1 MIEKTLEILKH
12 KKDAFLNNIAK
23 FNKKAAKLGTMPMVV
38 EWGSDKI
45 RSFYA
50 SPEAEV
56 WGVLTKVFLQTVTVK
71 YDIPKIDGWDLVC
84 IFDYETYTDE
94 HGNDLKAVFTNAV
107 PDKVVP
113 ERYQNKTEIH
123 CEHCGHNRYRVKS
136 YLVVNEE
143 GEYKEVGS
151 TCLKDFLGHDPAN
164 FIWFASIEDKLRNCE
179 EEFGYGSFG
188 SADPIAYDLLG
199 ILTLT
204 NAMITLNGWT
214 SRGEAYENPS
224 LTATA
229 DYVLDYL
236 YKPNKLDSEII
247 NPSDEDKNIAER
259 TLEHFRNLPNEDND
273 YINNCKKV
281 VTLNAVPDRRMGIA
295 CSMIQVYKRHMEKEL
310 ERANE
315 LPSDWF
321 GNIGSRLEDC
331 QVTCTF
337 KTHCETMYGVSTLYK
352 FMDLEG
358 NVFKTFYS
366 GHTWSVEQ
374 GEKTRLW
381 GTVKKHDE
389 WNGKKETML
398 SRCNIKDIDPL
409 DNFLSKEEV
418 TV

>member
-1 MIEKTLEILKH
+1 MIEKTLEILKS
-12 KKDAFLNNIAK
+12 KKEAFLKNVEK
-23 FNKKAAKLGTMPMVV
+23 FNKKAVRLGTQPMLV
-38 EWGSDKI
+38 EWGADNV
-45 RSFYA
+45 RSFFA
-50 SPEAEV
+50 TPEAEI
-56 WGVLTKVFLQTVTVK
+56 WGVFTKVFLQNVTVK

-84 IFDYETYTDE
+84 IFDYEHYTDE
-94 HGNDLKAVFTNAV
+94 HDNDLMAVFTNAV

-143 GEYKEVGS
+143 EEYKEVGS

-164 FIWFASIEDKLRNCE
+164 FIWFATIEDKLSDYE
-179 EEFGYGSFG
+179 EEFGFDSFG
-188 SADPIAYDLLG
+188 HGDPIAYDLLG

-214 SRGEAYENPS
+214 SRGEAYENSS

-229 DYVLDYL
+229 DHVLDYL
-236 YKPNKLDSEII
+236 HKPNKLPSEII
-247 NPSDEDKNIAER
+247 EYSDADKDIAER
-259 TLEHFRNLPNEDND
+259 TLEHFRNLPDEDND
-273 YINNCKKV
+273 YIMNCKKV
-281 VTLNAVPDRRMGIA
+281 IILNAVPNKRMGIA
-295 CSMIQVYKRHMEKEL
+295 CSMIQVYKIHLEKEL
-310 ERANE
+310 ARANE

-321 GNIGSRLEDC
+321 GNLGSKLEDC

-352 FMDLEG
+352 FMDLDG

-398 SRCNIKDIDPL
+398 TRCKVKDLDPI
-409 DNFLSKEEV
+409 DNFLSEEEV